1 MNRITTATIM
11 ALALGLAA
19 GAAQADE
26 RYVPKGYS
34 YTPGHT
40 TLPPINSPAYKVIME
55 ADRREAEIYTSKR
68 LKADHDDWRIYNMER
83 TQHPPRNGW
92 RRY

>member
-1 MNRITTATIM
+1 MNCIRMLTIAAM
-11 ALALGLAA
+11 AAGMAV

-34 YTPGHT
+34 YTPENT
-40 TLPPINSPAYKVIME
+40 TLPPVNSPAYKIIME
-55 ADRREAEIYTSKR
+55 ADRREAEIYTSKKLR
-68 LKADHDDWRIYNMER
+68 ADHDDWRIYNMER
-83 TQHPPRNGW
+83 DQQPPRYGW